1 MSYSKVT
8 LYILNLLR
16 LCNVYDYIFNSLFYD
31 LLQLHLFSL
40 QILHCENTFS
50 AKGLS
55 IDATLL
61 TAVSNRSFAL
71 RKYMLFILFLIF
83 LDDG

>member
-1 MSYSKVT
+1 MSYSNVI
-8 LYILNLLR
+8 LYILNLLS
-16 LCNVYDYIFNSLFYD
+16 LYNFNNYIFNLFHLFYD

-61 TAVSNRSFAL
+61 TAVSNRSFGL
-71 RKYMLFILFLIF
+71 IKYILFVLFFYIF
-83 LDDG
+83 R